1 MEDYII
7 HNNIDLA
14 RAVLRNDPDHNIID
28 TIQPY
33 THQHSP
39 RRIPLTHCAQFKPHV
54 DSGRGLGQ
62 SVSMIVGLGD
72 YTGGEITMEQ
82 TPYRIRYLPMEF
94 DGWKLRHWT
103 QPFMGS
109 DRFTLVWFMTIL
121 EGN

>member
-1 MEDYII
+1 LEDCII

-94 DGWKLRHWT
+94 DG
-103 QPFMGS
+103 
-109 DRFTLVWFMTIL
+109 
-121 EGN
+121 